1 MRLKTL
7 LLIGANAL
15 STSLISQDKYG
26 PGYYLANGVDT
37 VRGFVEYRSNYNYEF
52 KFKKNL
58 KEESKT
64 FTIDEVSQFGL
75 DYGITYRKLDFALD
89 DLGTKPV
96 FAQIL
101 IQGDVTLYRYQ
112 GRLFV
117 DGGEK
122 KKFLL
127 AKGKG
132 RNAEEVQM
140 NYQKN
145 TGIFNILF
153 FDCPAVKDAAVKS
166 TINTTTISNLL
177 IDYHYCKQQ
186 PFTKLASTKKKQVK
200 YGALVGLPST
210 SLSYGNTTGR
220 FVYLERST
228 FNTTTQSPGLGL
240 IRINRGRQVSSIL
253 GLQQELYFW
262 KTAIDGSSYLD
273 YMSGPNRIIESS
285 TTSIKY
291 TRLDYKIGPRI
302 TLRSNSINPY
312 LSLGVTL
319 TGYLGLGSKSVVS
332 TQTNDSIEIR
342 EENPVPT
349 ASGVGTWASI
359 GVGKRI
365 KNHVLFIDTTLEK
378 SFLWNSGRLN
388 SFSGRLGFLF

>member
-1 MRLKTL
+1 MRLKTF
-7 LLIGANAL
+7 LIFWAIA
-15 STSLISQDKYG
+15 SYTSLIAQDKYG

-37 VRGFVEYRSNYNYEF
+37 VKGFVEYRSNYNYEF

-58 KEESKT
+58 KEEAKT
-64 FTIDEVSQFGL
+64 YSIDEVSQFGL
-75 DYGITYRKLDFALD
+75 NYGITYRKLGFALE

-96 FAQIL
+96 FAQVI
-101 IQGDVTLYRYQ
+101 IQGDITLYRYQ

-132 RNAEEVQM
+132 RNTDEVQK

-153 FDCPAVKDAAVKS
+153 FDCPAVKDAALKS
-166 TINTTTISNLL
+166 TINTTTVSDLVV
-177 IDYHYCKQQ
+177 DYHYCKHQ
-186 PFTKLASTKKKQVK
+186 PFTKLTDTKKKQIK
-200 YGALVGLPST
+200 YGVFVGLPIT

-220 FVYLERST
+220 FSYLENST
-228 FNTTTQSPGLGL
+228 FNTTSQSPGFGL

-253 GLQQELYFW
+253 SLQQELYFW
-262 KTAIDGSSYLD
+262 KTSIEGSSYLD
-273 YMSGPNRIIESS
+273 YMFGPNHIIESS
-285 TTSIKY
+285 ITSIKY

-302 TLRSNSINPY
+302 NFRSNSINPY
-312 LSLGVTL
+312 MSLGVTL
-319 TGYLGLGSKSVVS
+319 TGYLGLASKSIVS

-342 EENPVPT
+342 EENPVPN

-378 SFLWNSGRLN
+378 SFLWNSGGLN